1 MTRLPSDYLHQV
13 TQLLPSTAIIQDI
26 SRRRALAVDASFYQL
41 IPQLVLNLSCIEQ
54 LQSILALSQAHQ
66 VAVTFRAAGTSLSG
80 QGVTDSVLI
89 VLTDDWRQYDVLNDG
104 QQVKLQPGIIGAQAN
119 QILAPYGRKIGPD
132 PASINSC
139 KIGGIAAN
147 NASGMCCGVAHNS
160 YYTVQHMTIVLADG
174 CVVDTSDERSVAA
187 FRNTHQAL
195 LSELQTLALSCQ
207 RNQALRERIEHKY
220 RLKNT
225 CGYALNA
232 LIDYQDPLQ
241 ILMHLMIG
249 SEGTLGFIA
258 DITYNT
264 VVENAHK
271 ASGLY
276 LFATAE
282 QACGLVTALSLQ
294 NVDAV
299 ELMDQRAL
307 NSVKG
312 QPGLPDS
319 FCTDN
324 DNYTALL
331 IETSADSAAALQQ
344 NIRSIETCIGHD
356 SALHAV
362 PLSDNKILNQQLWA
376 IRKGTFPAVGAVRET
391 GTTVIIEDVC
401 FPIANMAEGI
411 QGLHTLFDEYGY
423 SEGII
428 FGHALAGN
436 LHFVFTQAFDE
447 QSEIERY
454 DRFMQAVA
462 HLVAV
467 EFNGSLKAE
476 HGTGRNMAPFVQL
489 EWGSDAY
496 EVMRRVKH
504 IIDPKGILN
513 PGVILNDDP
522 QSHIKNLK
530 LLPKANEIVDK
541 CIECGFCEAVCP
553 SQDLSYTPRQRIA
566 IWRRIK
572 QLREAE
578 SLNAQSKAGELL
590 HPDKRPDKQK
600 EQQQDLQKELK
611 QLEHDFQYMGVDTC
625 AATGLCAQRCPVGI
639 NTGDLIRQL
648 RSENQSRF
656 GKTIAKFSAEHF
668 SLVSKGAGI
677 GLAVSSTATKLFGAP
692 RTDKIGVK
700 MHQMSAKKLPLWQSK
715 WPGRGKAIKIDGSIN
730 PKKVVYFASCA
741 SRIMGPAAFDEE
753 KRSTYEAARSI
764 FNKAGYQVILPEG
777 LDELCCGMPF
787 SSKGFSDLAM
797 QKGQELVEHL
807 QDISQG
813 GEIPIV
819 FDTSPCKQQINALKS
834 TEGLHIY
841 ETSEFMVRHV
851 IEQLEITRQAE
862 PVALHITCSSRKM
875 GLAPY
880 LQALANACSES
891 VIEPNGIECCG
902 FAGDKGMF
910 VPELNASALR
920 HLKAQI
926 PDGCTAGYSNSRT
939 CEIGLSQHSGIPYHS
954 LLLLLDDVSQ
964 QKNPQAIA

>member
-1 MTRLPSDYLHQV
+1 MTRLPSDYLHEV
-13 TQLLPSTAIIQDI
+13 SHFLPSSAVIQDI

-41 IPQLVLNLSCIEQ
+41 IPQLVLKLSCIEQ
-54 LQSILALSQAHQ
+54 LQTILKLSQKYQ

-80 QGVTDSVLI
+80 QGVTDSVLVI
-89 VLTDDWRQYDVLNDG
+89 LTDDWRKYAVLNDG

-119 QILAPYGRKIGPD
+119 KILAPYGRKIGPD

-160 YYTVQHMTIVLADG
+160 YYTVQDMTIVLADG
-174 CVVDTSDERSVAA
+174 CVVDTSDEGSVAA
-187 FRNTHQAL
+187 FCRSHAML
-195 LSELQTLALSCQ
+195 LSELEALALACQ

-264 VVENAHK
+264 VIEHEYK

-331 IETSADSAAALQQ
+331 IETSADSEDALKQ
-344 NIRSIETCIGHD
+344 NIRSIERCIGHD
-356 SALHAV
+356 SALHTIS
-362 PLSDNKILNQQLWA
+362 LSDNKILNQQLWA

-411 QGLHTLFDEYGY
+411 QGLHRLFDEFGY

-436 LHFVFTQAFDE
+436 LHFVFTQGFDE
-447 QSEIERY
+447 QREIERY
-454 DRFMQAVA
+454 DQFMQAVA

-476 HGTGRNMAPFVQL
+476 HGTGRNMAPFVPL

-496 EVMRRVKH
+496 EVMRKIKQ
-504 IIDPKGILN
+504 IIDPVGILN

-530 LLPKANEIVDK
+530 LMPEANEIVDK

-572 QLREAE
+572 QLRR
-578 SLNAQSKAGELL
+578 AQSASNSTTDTAQLEL
-590 HPDKRPDKQK
+590 Q
-600 EQQQDLQKELK
+600 

-648 RSENQSRF
+648 RSENQSKF

-668 SLVSKGAGI
+668 SLVSKGAGL
-677 GLAVSSTATKLFGAP
+677 GLALSSTATKLLGAAKA
-692 RTDKIGVK
+692 DKVGVE
-700 MHQMSAKKLPLWQSK
+700 MHRVSAKKLPLWHSQ
-715 WPGRGKAIKIDGSIN
+715 WPSRGKAIKIDGSVNSKQII
-730 PKKVVYFASCA
+730 YFASCA
-741 SRIMGPAAFDEE
+741 SRNMGPAPSDGEQ
-753 KRSTYEAARSI
+753 RSTFEAARSI
-764 FNKAGYQVILPEG
+764 FNKAGYQLILPER

-787 SSKGFSDLAM
+787 SSKGFPDLAI
-797 QKGQELVEHL
+797 QKGQELVQQL

-813 GEIPIV
+813 GKIPIV

-834 TEGLHIY
+834 TQGLPIY
-841 ETSEFMVRHV
+841 ETSEFMVKHV
-851 IEQLEITRQAE
+851 IGDLDITRQQE

-875 GLAPY
+875 GLAGH
-880 LQALANACSES
+880 LQTLAHACSET

-902 FAGDKGMF
+902 FAGDKGFFM
-910 VPELNASALR
+910 PELNRSALR
-920 HLKAQI
+920 HLQAQI
-926 PDGCTAGYSNSRT
+926 PADCKAGYSNSRT
-939 CEIGLSQHSGIPYHS
+939 CEIGLSHHSGIPYRS
-954 LLLLLDDVSQ
+954 LLLLLDDVST
-964 QKNPQAIA
+964 KKATKRHTSM